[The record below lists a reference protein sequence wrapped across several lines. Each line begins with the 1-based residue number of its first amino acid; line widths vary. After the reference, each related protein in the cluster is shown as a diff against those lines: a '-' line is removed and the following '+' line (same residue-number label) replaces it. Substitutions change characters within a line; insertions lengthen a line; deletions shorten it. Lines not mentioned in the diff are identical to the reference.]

1 MPCTTRK
8 DALHPRYTVHAL
20 VVLIL
25 TSILVACF
33 VLVTV
38 YEPTRYVYIPPP
50 NDAHPYKVAV
60 AHFETPGVVAS
71 DPVTY
76 KPTSA
81 PGPME
86 ISLFLPVPK
95 ADCVAECEK
104 LYMPAE
110 IARSAEQQF
119 FQECNGV
126 FSKMRY
132 KYCCNSD
139 KAIDARNFPLVFI
152 EPQAGISRFLY
163 STLARYISA
172 NGMPVVLLD
181 HHNVTYW
188 DSFSDVPVFGNMS
201 LSEHE
206 IPRPGLLANQYGEL
220 FRRGYDIF
228 EVIDALQ
235 DISFLSRH
243 FPGFKFNTSFAT
255 PHLGIVGHGIGGSI
269 GTQMAAFFRKGITA
283 INLSGAAPTV
293 PKLPS
298 CMDLIQSYGKIYFFG
313 RSDYNRDTNTVWE
326 AALEAWGDQAT
337 EYDLQNAGLFDYSD
351 LPLIVDLARKNLSIE
366 IESVR
371 GLRDTLGPFGF
382 HVTACYVEAI
392 LKNALMQP
400 GNYVKECQS
409 MFDQMR
415 PHRVGNSTL
424 CNSTSS
430 LRQRMHQRRIG

>member
-1 MPCTTRK
+1 MLCTTRK
-8 DALHPRYTVHAL
+8 HALHPRYTVHAL
-20 VVLIL
+20 IVLIL

-33 VLVTV
+33 VLIVV
-38 YEPTRYVYIPPP
+38 YEPARCVYIPPP

-60 AHFETPGVVAS
+60 AHFETPGIVAS
-71 DPVTY
+71 DPVTHRY
-76 KPTSA
+76 TSA
-81 PGPME
+81 REPME

-110 IARSAEQQF
+110 IARSAEKQF

-132 KYCCNSD
+132 KYCCSSN

-163 STLARYISA
+163 STLAHYISA
-172 NGMPVVLLD
+172 NGLAVVIID

-188 DSFSDVPVFGNMS
+188 DSFSDVLVWGSMS
-201 LSEHE
+201 WSENE
-206 IPRPGLLANQYGEL
+206 NPEPGLPADQYAEL
-220 FRRGYDIF
+220 FRRGQDIF
-228 EVIDALQ
+228 DFVTALQ
-235 DISFLSRH
+235 DISLLSRH
-243 FPGFKFNTSFAT
+243 FPAFKFNTPLGT
-255 PHLGIVGHGIGGSI
+255 NHLGVVGHGIGGSV
-269 GTQMAAFFRKGITA
+269 GTYMAGHFMKCTTA
-283 INLSGAAPTV
+283 INLSGAAPIV
-293 PKLPS
+293 PKLAS
-298 CMDLIQSYGKIYFFG
+298 CMIHQPTPGKNYFFG
-313 RSDYNRDTNTVWE
+313 RSDYNRDTNVIWE
-326 AALEAWGDQAT
+326 AAMEAWGDRAT
-337 EYDLQNAGLFDYSD
+337 EYDLQHAGLFDYSD

-382 HVTACYVEAI
+382 HVTACYLEAI
-392 LKNALMQP
+392 LKNELIQP

-415 PHRVGNSTL
+415 PRRVGNLTL

-430 LRQRMHQRRIG
+430 LHQRRIG